1 VPPSLDLANTGWLSA
16 DARRDALAGMTA
28 EPLDVLVVGGGVVGC
43 GSAVDAVS
51 RGLRVG
57 LVERGDLAGGT
68 SSRSSRLAHGGLR
81 YLEQGEF
88 GLVHEALTERGLLL
102 QKLAPHLVRPVPFL
116 LPLKRGWERPYYGAG
131 VALYDV
137 LARGS
142 KDGRLPGHRH
152 LSRRATLRLAP
163 ALRQDAV
170 AGAIG
175 FFDAQIDDA
184 RHTLAL
190 ARTAAGMG
198 ALVATR
204 TEVVEFLRD
213 DDDVV
218 GARVLDRLT
227 GLTQEVRARRVI
239 SATGV
244 WTSDTVGLLGQPAP
258 ATVLPSKG
266 VHLVVPRDAIDARTA
281 MVTRTPHSVL
291 FLLPWG
297 QHWLIG
303 TTDTAYTGDR
313 SDPHATGDEV
323 EYLLDEANQWLEF
336 HLTAD
341 DVVAT
346 YAGLRPLAVDEG
358 DAADT
363 TTVSREHQVLRPANG
378 LVAITGGKYTTY
390 RVMAADAVD
399 AATEGWDTESATAD
413 LPLVGAEGFAQLW
426 DSREF
431 LSATHRLPEPEV
443 RRLLH
448 RYGATVD
455 EVLAMAAGRTDLMQR
470 VHPDSPVLRV
480 EVLYA
485 AAAEGAVTVDDVLM
499 RRTRLALQVPDAAR
513 SAAGEVAGLLGEV
526 LGWDAD
532 RVAAEADAYV
542 RSAAGLVLATD
553 TGLAAG

>member
-1 VPPSLDLANTGWLSA
+1 MA
-16 DARRDALAGMTA
+16 A
-28 EPLDVLVVGGGVVGC
+28 EPLDVLVIGGGVVGC
-43 GSAVDAVS
+43 GSALDAVS
-51 RGLRVG
+51 RDLSVG

-131 VALYDV
+131 VALYDA

-163 ALRQDAV
+163 ALRHDVV

-190 ARTAAGMG
+190 ARTAAGLG
-198 ALVATR
+198 AQIATR
-204 TEVVEFLRD
+204 AEVVDFLRD
-213 DDDVV
+213 GTDVV
-218 GARVLDRLT
+218 GARVLDRIT
-227 GLTQEVRARRVI
+227 GQTFDVRARRVI

-244 WTSDTVGLLGQPAP
+244 WTPDTVGLLGQPSPSA
-258 ATVLPSKG
+258 VLPSKG
-266 VHLVVPRDAIDARTA
+266 VHLVVPRAAIDSRTA
-281 MVTRTPHSVL
+281 MVARTPHSVL

-303 TTDTAYTGDR
+303 TTDTAYSGDR
-313 SDPHATGDEV
+313 GDPHATADEV
-323 EYLLDEANQWLEF
+323 EYLLDEANQWLEYN
-336 HLTAD
+336 LSPD

-346 YAGLRPLAVDEG
+346 YAGLRPLAVDDD

-363 TTVSREHQVLRPANG
+363 TTVSREHQVLRPASG

-399 AATEGWDTESATAD
+399 AATEGWQTESATAD
-413 LPLVGAEGFAQLW
+413 LPLVGADGFTQLW

-431 LSATHRLPEPEV
+431 LSAAHRLSEPEV

-448 RYGATVD
+448 RYGATVE
-455 EVLAMAAGRTDLMQR
+455 EVLALATDRTDLMQR

-480 EVLYA
+480 EVVYA
-485 AAAEGAVTVDDVLM
+485 AAAEGAMSVDDVLM
-499 RRTRLALQVPDAAR
+499 RRTRLALQLPDAAR
-513 SAAGEVAGLLGEV
+513 SAAADVAALLGEV
-526 LGWDAD
+526 LGWDVD
-532 RVAAEADAYV
+532 RVAAEVATYV
-542 RSAAGLVLATD
+542 QSAAGRVLAAD